1 MLASLTC
8 TCRSARKWQRL
19 SAYLAGL
26 IGGYLLKSHWAL
38 KLPCLS
44 LLGCLVRYP
53 KIATKMVDD
62 LDFARRLQCLPTDAY
77 AGLNQYVKKDI
88 RLCLRNLKS
97 VERKRRQLKADALRR
112 TRSLLRSAE
121 KVASCLARRG
131 HF

>member
-1 MLASLTC
+1 M
-8 TCRSARKWQRL
+8 
-19 SAYLAGL
+19 
-26 IGGYLLKSHWAL
+26 KSHWAL